1 MVEEIIMNILS
12 VIPAPEPESIQTKIW
27 IPGQARDDKK
37 NRGFTLMELLIVIAL
52 IGILISISV
61 AAYTTAQKRTRD
73 SRRQGDLKAIQNA
86 LEQYNS
92 ATSGAYPGGTYPNLT
107 QLSATYLPNGEP
119 KDPKISCSYNAVTW
133 TATAYKVCADLEG
146 VGAFLCTSACSCT
159 PEQDFCVTNL
169 Q

>member
-1 MVEEIIMNILS
+1 MYYPGLGAADYGMVEEVTM
-12 VIPAPEPESIQTKIW
+12 K
-27 IPGQARDDKK
+27 
-37 NRGFTLMELLIVIAL
+37 RGFTLMELLIVIAV

-73 SRRQGDLKAIQNA
+73 SRRQGDLKALQNA

-92 ATSGAYPGGTYPNLT
+92 SNSGAYPGGTYPNLAALT
-107 QLSATYLPNGEP
+107 VTYLPNGEP

-133 TATAYKVCADLEG
+133 TTSTYKICADLEG
-146 VGAFLCTSACSCT
+146 VGAFPCTTTCTCT
-159 PEQDFCVTNL
+159 PEQDFCVSNL

>member
-1 MVEEIIMNILS
+1 MVEEVIM
-12 VIPAPEPESIQTKIW
+12 K
-27 IPGQARDDKK
+27 
-37 NRGFTLMELLIVIAL
+37 RGFTLMELLIVIAI

-73 SRRQGDLKAIQNA
+73 SRRQGDLKALQNA

-92 ATSGAYPGGTYPNLT
+92 ANSGAYPGGTYPNLT
-107 QLSATYLPNGEP
+107 ELSATYLPNGEP

-133 TATAYKVCADLEG
+133 TSTAYKVCADLEG

-159 PEQDFCVTNL
+159 PEQDYCVTNL